1 MSTTKNIMII
11 YGTEAYLMEEGRKK
25 FFAAAR
31 KRSGGDAEVQTFQKD
46 AAAATVVES
55 FQGTSLFSSGTITV
69 WYDCP
74 FLPLKKGGRSPGV
87 KYRKKNSGFSMKL
100 DTSTTATA
108 SYLQ

>member
-46 AAAATVVES
+46 AAAATH
-55 FQGTSLFSSGTITV
+55 
-69 WYDCP
+69 
-74 FLPLKKGGRSPGV
+74 
-87 KYRKKNSGFSMKL
+87 
-100 DTSTTATA
+100 
-108 SYLQ
+108 